1 MRNVRSDGDDE
12 SKESTKKRKRK
23 KKSRKETKFP
33 SLKFLLQ
40 RVLKH
45 YIMGY
50 NYRVT

>member
-1 MRNVRSDGDDE
+1 MFAVMEMMSRKSQQK
-12 SKESTKKRKRK
+12 KEKE